1 MGIVAPSA
9 HHSGSTKSATNPSI
23 VKVIQKILRS
33 TALKCNGAAAPRLY
47 CSSANAKIELPEAI
61 ATCCLPPLR

>member
-9 HHSGSTKSATNPSI
+9 HHSGSTRSATSPNI

-33 TALKCNGAAAPRLY
+33 TVLKCSAETY
-47 CSSANAKIELPEAI
+47 CSSANAKIEFPEAI

>member
-1 MGIVAPSA
+1 MGKVAPSA
-9 HHSGSTKSATNPSI
+9 HHSGSTRSATNPSI

-33 TALKCNGAAAPRLY
+33 TALKCNARLY

>member
-1 MGIVAPSA
+1 MGIVAPRA
-9 HHSGSTKSATNPSI
+9 HHSGSTTSATNPSI

-33 TALKCNGAAAPRLY
+33 TVLKCSARLY
-47 CSSANAKIELPEAI
+47 CSNANAKIELPEAI